1 MAEKNFNT
9 AEKFLLIAH
18 HPERGRFLIQHI
30 YLQYGIAGAI
40 LLDLTLEDRVDMVDK
55 RLILKPAKVSA
66 DPLISD
72 VAALMSQ
79 SVKPRR
85 VDYWVR
91 RLGRNHR
98 KYKWQILKGLA
109 DKRIVRIEEKKF
121 LGFIPYSKSY
131 LIESYT
137 RSNLIRQLRNEILAY
152 RGSSDDN
159 AALAGLVKACS
170 MQRILSTDRDEL
182 KQIRE
187 QLKKMLSDSPVSDV
201 VSQTIRQVHAAIMTS
216 VTAAIIASTAGGS
229 H

>member
-18 HPERGRFLIQHI
+18 HPERGRFLIQNI

-40 LLDLTLEDRVDMVDK
+40 LLDLTLEDRIDIVDK
-55 RLILKPAKVSA
+55 RLILKAAGVSA
-66 DPLISD
+66 NPVISD

-85 VDYWVR
+85 VDYWIR
-91 RLGRNHR
+91 SLGRRHV

-109 DKRIVRIEEKKF
+109 DKRIVRIEDKKF
-121 LGFIPYSKSY
+121 LGFIPYRRSY

-159 AALAGLVKACS
+159 AALAGLVKACR

-216 VTAAIIASTAGGS
+216 VTAAIITSTAGGR